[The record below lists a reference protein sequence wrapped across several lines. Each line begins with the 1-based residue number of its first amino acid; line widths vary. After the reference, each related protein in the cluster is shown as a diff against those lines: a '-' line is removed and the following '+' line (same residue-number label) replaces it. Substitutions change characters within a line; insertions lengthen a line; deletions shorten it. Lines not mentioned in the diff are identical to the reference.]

1 MAYPNPHGSMCPWFN
16 ITEKTG
22 APNIKWC
29 EETLCDWI
37 SEPANTWSNLGYMLV
52 AIIILNI
59 GIKHKHN
66 SNLKQFGP
74 IIFFMGAMSFFYHQ
88 SNFYGSQILDF
99 VGMFFFVGWA
109 IGQNLI
115 RLGHLKYNQLKW
127 FNLSLALIYL
137 VAMHA
142 MYISEIKFQAIV
154 LISGF
159 IILATELMARKVAPV
174 KYGWF
179 ATTIGSLI
187 VAFGFSLSDGQ
198 RVWCNPASHGWF
210 SQGHAVWHWV
220 AAIGMFTIYK
230 HYTQEA
236 LKPQEQT

>member
-1 MAYPNPHGSMCPWFN
+1 MAYPNPHGPSCPWYD

-29 EETLCDWI
+29 EETLCQWV
-37 SEPANTWSNLGYMLV
+37 SEPANTWSNLGY
-52 AIIILNI
+52 IIVGVFIIYLAN
-59 GIKHKHN
+59 KHKHN

-74 IIFFMGAMSFFYHQ
+74 IVIFMGAMSLFYHQ

-115 RLGHLKYNQLKW
+115 RLGKLKFAQLKW
-127 FNLSLALIYL
+127 FNLSLASVYL

-142 MYISEIKFQAIV
+142 MYISEIKFQVIV

-159 IILATELMARKVAPV
+159 IILATELMARKIAPI

-179 ATTIGSLI
+179 VTTIATLI
-187 VAFGFSLSDGQ
+187 VAFGFSISDGS
-198 RVWCNPASHGWF
+198 RFWCNPTHHGWF

-220 AAIGMFTIYK
+220 AALGMFTIYK
-230 HYTQEA
+230 HYTQSA
-236 LKPQEQT
+236 LKPQE